1 MNFGKRER
9 GPENY
14 QTFNRASLDSL
25 TEIDFNNY
33 RPVHLATRA
42 SALASRST
50 GAGSQYH
57 WAKPPVKA
65 ISPDDDWW
73 PPIAHRAAASAAQ
86 RLSDLMIQAWREGL
100 GRGGGKLLKGV
111 GERNFSACDQ
121 AGRNSK
127 RRPARKVA

>member
-9 GPENY
+9 GLADN

-33 RPVHLATRA
+33 RPVHLATKA

-57 WAKPPVKA
+57 WAKPPVRA
-65 ISPDDDWW
+65 TPSDDDWW
-73 PPIAHRAAASAAQ
+73 PPIAHRANASVSMAF
-86 RLSDLMIQAWREGL
+86 LI
-100 GRGGGKLLKGV
+100 
-111 GERNFSACDQ
+111 
-121 AGRNSK
+121 
-127 RRPARKVA
+127 